1 MRRRNARVDR
11 RDADSGAVHAERFR
25 AARPE
30 PMSDPAPESV
40 APVTGRSRLTART
53 PASAA
58 SCESALSGTTAT
70 WPAVPSARRARPPSC
85 WIVDSKA
92 SPRVVRTMT
101 RDSPRGALA
110 RARRAESRLVER
122 DSEAGVSSVAIA
134 SESTMPTTSRLST
147 KLSWCDTEELPQSCK
162 VSARS
167 QPLDDQ
173 MGQII
178 EQKRFTANLQ
188 ATSVDGGA

>member
-1 MRRRNARVDR
+1 MPESIIATPTP
-11 RDADSGAVHAERFR
+11 APSTPRFSR
-25 AARPE
+25 SQPE

-40 APVTGRSRLTART
+40 APATGLSRLTART
-53 PASAA
+53 PASRPN
-58 SCESALSGTTAT
+58 CESALSGTTAT

-147 KLSWCDTEELPQSCK
+147 KLSWCDTEELPQCAKFLPISA
-162 VSARS
+162 VGRSDAPNNRARS
-167 QPLDDQ
+167 AY
-173 MGQII
+173 GEFAAHI
-178 EQKRFTANLQ
+178 N
-188 ATSVDGGA
+188 